1 MISMKT
7 GIPALVAGALLSVAL
22 PSISAEAAS
31 VPGEQKQ
38 RLGSVEKRDVWE
50 RDRVRRQQIR
60 QNAGTPMYEPFFH
73 PFYRG
78 KNAPIPTIKRAID

>member
-1 MISMKT
+1 MISTKT
-7 GIPALVAGALLSVAL
+7 GVSALVAGVLLSVAL
-22 PSISAEAAS
+22 PSIAANAAP
-31 VPGEQKQ
+31 VPGEQRQ

-78 KNAPIPTIKRAID
+78 KNAPIPTMKRAVD